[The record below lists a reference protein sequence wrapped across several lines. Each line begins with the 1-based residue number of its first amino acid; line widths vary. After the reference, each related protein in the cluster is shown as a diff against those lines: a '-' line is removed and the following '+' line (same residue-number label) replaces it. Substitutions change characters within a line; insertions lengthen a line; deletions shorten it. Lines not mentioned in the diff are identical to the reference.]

1 VITRSQA
8 EKVQL
13 FRNSDYGVFSMSSSQ
28 LAGDTKYLFKRENTW
43 WVKVAVPRQLRSTLG
58 YDLRRSLRTHDIDV
72 ARKAR
77 WEAIKELRDKIE
89 KSKAAHGAEAVEAGS
104 KPVEKG
110 NGSRQA
116 ARGAQTIDQHIV
128 EIVSDSGEGA
138 QKCGQI
144 LGLVSGKMGNGVWT
158 VEIIPAEIQPP
169 AREPQGASGIRVRM
183 GSHYVTNMGNQAD
196 MVVAFNEQ
204 VLYSRISN
212 GAYKEGTVV
221 LLENMWA
228 EDPEEKIRNQY
239 REALADFQARGLV
252 VYELPLQ
259 KECLKLVKDPR
270 KGKNMFVLGMLC
282 RIYRRDIEKAKE
294 EIAKIFKRKSEKII
308 KINHDLFDAGYAFA
322 RDNIDYE
329 YEIPST
335 DDERLESA
343 IVVNGNTA
351 AGLGVMAAGIDLV
364 AMYPITP
371 ATSASHYL
379 AEDFHLTGG
388 FVHQAEDEIAAIG
401 FAIGASYAG
410 KTACTITSGPG
421 IALKT
426 EMIGLAVMAEI
437 PLVIIDVQRGG
448 PSTGLPTKVEQG
460 DLLAS
465 LYGSPG
471 DSPKVVI
478 AAATISECF
487 HFVIMAR
494 KLAESFRTPV
504 LLLTDAN
511 LATGVQP
518 IARPDVSD
526 EWFAPPLDQSAWDEH
541 VAPYDWDETSGL
553 SERPIPGMRGGEY
566 ILTGLAHNRNSK
578 IAYDTASNQ
587 EGDDM
592 RSRKLAALSATLKP
606 PEVHGDPTG
615 DLLIV
620 GWGSTLGAIEEAV
633 DLARVQGKKVS
644 SLHLRFLSPLE
655 PGLKDIFAGFKKVM
669 TIELNYSDDPD
680 APLINEETRR
690 YAQLA
695 LVLRA
700 HTLLDIDCWSVV
712 PGHPLSPHRI
722 GSVIDARLEKLEG
735 AE

>member
-1 VITRSQA
+1 MSKSQI
-8 EKVQL
+8 
-13 FRNSDYGVFSMSSSQ
+13 
-28 LAGDTKYLFKRENTW
+28 AGETKYLFKRDKTW
-43 WVKVAVPRQLRSTLG
+43 WVKLAVPKPLRGKLG
-58 YDLRRSLRTHDIDV
+58 YDLRRSLHTHDIEA
-72 ARKAR
+72 AREAR
-77 WEAIKELRDKIE
+77 WAAIEEFRREFEKIQAE
-89 KSKAAHGAEAVEAGS
+89 DGGESGAAVDDATEQPDET
-104 KPVEKG
+104 
-110 NGSRQA
+110 RQA
-116 ARGAQTIDQHIV
+116 QERVRQVDQHIV

-169 AREPQGASGIRVRM
+169 ARERQGASGIRVRM
-183 GSHYVTNMGNQAD
+183 GSKYVTNMGNEAD

-212 GAYKEGTVV
+212 GAYKKGTVV
-221 LLENMWA
+221 LLESMWA
-228 EDPEEKIRNQY
+228 DDPDPKIREQY
-239 REALADFQARGLV
+239 SDALTDFYAQGLV
-252 VYELPLQ
+252 VHELPIQ
-259 KECLKLVKDPR
+259 EECLKLVKDPR

-282 RIYRRDIEKAKE
+282 RIYNRDTKKAKD
-294 EIAKIFKRKSEKII
+294 EITKTFKKKSEKVI
-308 KINHDLFDAGYAFA
+308 KINHDLFDAGYEFA
-322 RDNIDYE
+322 GDNIE
-329 YEIPST
+329 YKFQIPSA
-335 DDERLESA
+335 DDERLKSA

-421 IALKT
+421 MALKT
-426 EMIGLAVMAEI
+426 EMLGLAVMAEI
-437 PLVIIDVQRGG
+437 PLVIINVQRGG

-460 DLLAS
+460 DLLSS
-465 LYGSPG
+465 LYGMPG
-471 DSPKVVI
+471 DSPKIVI

-494 KLAESFRTPV
+494 KLAESFRMPV
-504 LLLTDAN
+504 IILTDAN

-518 IARPDVSD
+518 IARPEVTD
-526 EWFAPPLDQSAWDEH
+526 EWFAPPLDQSAWDES

-566 ILTGLAHNRNSK
+566 ILTGLAHNRDSK

-587 EGDDM
+587 EGANM
-592 RSRKLAALSATLKP
+592 RSRKLAALGATMKP
-606 PEVHGDPTG
+606 PEVHGEPSG

-620 GWGSTLGAIEEAV
+620 GWGSTMGAIEEAV
-633 DLARVQGKKVS
+633 DLARSQGKSVS

-655 PGLKDIFAGFKKVM
+655 PGLKEIMSKFRKVM
-669 TIELNYSDDPD
+669 TVELNYSDDPGS
-680 APLINEETRR
+680 PLINDENRR
-690 YAQLA
+690 YSQLA

-700 HTLLDIDCWSVV
+700 HTLIDIDCWSVV
-712 PGHPLSPHRI
+712 PGHPLSPRRI
-722 GSVIDARLEKLEG
+722 GSIIDARLKAMEG
-735 AE
+735 AA

>member
-1 VITRSQA
+1 M
-8 EKVQL
+8 
-13 FRNSDYGVFSMSSSQ
+13 SDSRVE
-28 LAGDTKYLFKRENTW
+28 GDTRYLFKRDKTW
-43 WVKVAVPRQLRSTLG
+43 WVKVAVPRTLRDELG
-58 YDLRRSLRTHDIDV
+58 YDLRRSLQTRDLDAARRSRWAVIEEFRDEIEKV
-72 ARKAR
+72 KARKDGEDGDEDAGNT
-77 WEAIKELRDKIE
+77 
-89 KSKAAHGAEAVEAGS
+89 STSGSSNGKASAGPVAV
-104 KPVEKG
+104 
-110 NGSRQA
+110 
-116 ARGAQTIDQHIV
+116 DQHIV
-128 EIVSDSGEGA
+128 EVVSDSGEGA

-169 AREPQGASGIRVRM
+169 ARSQQGASGIRVRM
-183 GSHYVTNMGNQAD
+183 GSKYMTNMGNEAD
-196 MVVAFNEQ
+196 VVVAFNEQ
-204 VLYSRISN
+204 VLYSRIQN

-228 EDPEEKIRNQY
+228 EDPEPTVREQY
-239 REALADFQARGLV
+239 AEALADFKQRGLV
-252 VYELPLQ
+252 VHELPIQ
-259 KECLKLVKDPR
+259 QECLKLVPDPR

-282 RIYRRDIEKAKE
+282 RIYNRDTEIAKD
-294 EIAKIFKRKSEKII
+294 EIAKIFRKKSDKVI

-322 RDNIDYE
+322 RDSVDYDYE
-329 YEIPST
+329 IVSAEE
-335 DDERLESA
+335 DRLKSA
-343 IVVNGNTA
+343 LVMNGNTA
-351 AGLGVMAAGIDLV
+351 AGLGVMAAGMDLV

-426 EMIGLAVMAEI
+426 EMIGLAVMAEV

-460 DLLAS
+460 DLLSA
-465 LYGSPG
+465 LFGAAG
-471 DSPKVVI
+471 DSPKVVM

-504 LLLTDAN
+504 LILTDAN
-511 LATGVQP
+511 LATGVQA
-518 IARPDVSD
+518 IERPEVTD
-526 EWFAPPLDQSAWDEH
+526 EWFAPPVDQSPWDKN
-541 VAPYDWDETSGL
+541 VPPYDWDEKTGL

-578 IAYDTASNQ
+578 IAYDTRSNQ
-587 EGDDM
+587 EGMDM
-592 RSRKLAALSATLKP
+592 RSRKLATLAATLKP
-606 PEVHGDPTG
+606 PEVHGDPEG

-620 GWGSTLGAIEEAV
+620 GWGSTIGAIEEAV
-633 DLARVQGKKVS
+633 DKARAAGDKVS
-644 SLHLRFLSPLE
+644 SVHLRFLSPLE
-655 PGLKDIFAGFKKVM
+655 PGLKEIFSRFKKVK
-669 TIELNYSDDPD
+669 TVELNYSDAPD
-680 APLINEETRR
+680 APLSGSENRR

-695 LVLRA
+695 YLLRA
-700 HTLLDIDCWSVV
+700 HTLMDIDCWSKV
-712 PGHPLSPHRI
+712 PGHPLSPATI
-722 GSVIDARLEKLEG
+722 GRVIDETLEQIEG